1 MQPLYCGRY
10 CSIVFAIN
18 LNLVGDRLISYII
31 AALLGEGSKSIL
43 LYHKGIFNEEGRLKS
58 LLLLS
63 SPHSVVQKRYM
74 NHHQNLS
81 QQIKQINSIEH
92 KKISGM
98 SIFGKLGK
106 SVGSRK
112 YRRNYTPVDSIN

>member
-98 SIFGKLGK
+98 SVVGNSLLSF
-106 SVGSRK
+106 GSRK
-112 YRRNYTPVDSIN
+112 